1 MAIRPRALAPALALT
16 VLPALLVHASAA
28 AQTVVGPPRGSLVI
42 VGGGIKDLGI
52 LRRFIELA
60 GGPDVPIVVIPT
72 AGGAAEYGQ
81 DWPGLQIFR
90 DAGARSLTVL
100 HTVDPKVADT
110 EAFVA
115 PLRTARGVFFWEG
128 RQWRI
133 TDAYLNT
140 RTHREVVAV
149 LDRGGVVGG
158 SSAGASAQGSF
169 LMRGDTKGSD
179 IIIGDHT
186 QGLGFMRNTGIDQH
200 VLVRNREWDMLQVL
214 EVHPDLLGLG
224 LDENTAIVVQ
234 QDQFEVIGQSYVL
247 VYDNRKHIPPNG
259 GFYFLRAGDRFDL
272 AKREATS
279 TDRARAL
286 TRVQPKPPRE

>member
-1 MAIRPRALAPALALT
+1 MSVRTVSLAFLAA
-16 VLPALLVHASAA
+16 ALLAAPSA
-28 AQTVVGPPRGSLVI
+28 AQTVVGPPKGSLVI
-42 VGGGIKDLGI
+42 VGGGIRDLGI
-52 LRRFIELA
+52 LRKFIDLA

-90 DAGARSLTVL
+90 DAGARNLTVL

-110 EAFVA
+110 EAFVQ
-115 PLRTARGVFFWEG
+115 PLKSARGVFFWEG

-133 TDAYLNT
+133 TDAYMNT
-140 RTHREVVAV
+140 RTHREVTAV

-200 VLVRNREWDMLQVL
+200 VLVRNREWDMLEVL
-214 EVHPDLLGLG
+214 KVYPDLLGIG

-234 QDQFEVIGQSYVL
+234 QDQLEVIGQSYML

-259 GFYFLRAGDRFDL
+259 GFYFLKAGDRFDL

-279 TDRARAL
+279 SDRARSL
-286 TRVQPKPPRE
+286 TRLQPKPRSE

>member
-1 MAIRPRALAPALALT
+1 MRHRVLALAA
-16 VLPALLVHASAA
+16 VALLAAPAARAA
-28 AQTVVGPPRGSLVI
+28 AQTVVGPPKGSLVI
-42 VGGGIKDLGI
+42 VGGGIRDLAI
-52 LRRFIELA
+52 LKRFIDLA
-60 GGPDVPIVVIPT
+60 GGPDAPIVVVPT
-72 AGGAAEYGQ
+72 AGGAQEYGQ

-90 DAGARSLTVL
+90 DAGARNLTVL

-110 EAFVA
+110 ESFVA
-115 PLRTARGVFFWEG
+115 PLRRARGVFFWEG

-140 RTHREVVAV
+140 RTHREVMAV

-186 QGLGFMRNTGIDQH
+186 QGLGLMRNTGIDQH
-200 VLVRNREWDMLQVL
+200 VLVRNREWDMLEVL
-214 EVHPDLLGLG
+214 KVHPDLLGLG

-234 QDQFEVIGQSYVL
+234 QDEFEVIGQSYVL
-247 VYDNRKHIPPNG
+247 VYDNRKHIPPSG
-259 GFYFLRAGDRFDL
+259 GFYFLRAGDRFNL
-272 AKREATS
+272 ATREATS
-279 TDRARAL
+279 GDRARAL
-286 TRVQPKPPRE
+286 ARVQPKAGSR